1 MVFHY
6 PPGFHPPPGFSNF
19 PKDQQQRIMDMF
31 EQHMKDMK
39 KEKVSQRQRNTP
51 NTSVAV
57 EVAVK
62 GEATVEDQKK
72 KEKYRREA
80 ARKRAGVSFLRLRD
94 STPWKCEG
102 QSVLGKKD

>member
-1 MVFHY
+1 
-6 PPGFHPPPGFSNF
+6 
-19 PKDQQQRIMDMF
+19 MF

-80 ARKRAGVSFLRLRD
+80 ARKRAGTMAKTQGVKGIIEV
-94 STPWKCEG
+94 KCQRVQEKVIK
-102 QSVLGKKD
+102 SW

>member
-1 MVFHY
+1 
-6 PPGFHPPPGFSNF
+6 
-19 PKDQQQRIMDMF
+19 MDMF

>member
-1 MVFHY
+1 MESFRQSWHVKIEKY
-6 PPGFHPPPGFSNF
+6 AIAVDT
-19 PKDQQQRIMDMF
+19 KTRQ
-31 EQHMKDMK
+31 